1 MVQNIVYIMCSSPDG
16 WRGYE
21 NLQKSSTMSVPV
33 VSIIVPN
40 YNHCKF
46 LEQRLASIFNQ
57 TYQAFEVIILDD
69 CSADSSLDI
78 IERYRSNPKVS
89 NIIYNEVN
97 SGSPFK
103 QWYKGIQLAKGEYVW
118 IAESDDTCEPCF
130 LETLIGA
137 ISSSNKCVLAYCD
150 TIDINENGE
159 IISIPKLPRKAV
171 LHNGRSFIVKDLLL
185 GNTVYN
191 ASCAVF
197 KRATALQISKEWLNS
212 RGAGD
217 YFLWTFLACNG
228 KVCSSNQPLTYR
240 RIHDTNV
247 THKADS
253 SGSNLTDERKIV
265 DYIYSK
271 YHISIW
277 RKILAENLRR
287 RRISTEKFDNEIIRK
302 ELLSLWTYGGKIKIL
317 AEIITKAYF
326 TLTKC

>member
-1 MVQNIVYIMCSSPDG
+1 MVGEIMN
-16 WRGYE
+16 
-21 NLQKSSTMSVPV
+21 NLQKSNNMSVPV

-40 YNHCKF
+40 YNHSKF

-69 CSADSSLDI
+69 CSTDNSRDI

-118 IAESDDTCEPCF
+118 IAESDDTCEFCF

-150 TIDINENGE
+150 AIDIDENGE
-159 IISIPKLPRKAV
+159 IISNPKLPRKAV

-197 KRATALQISKEWLNS
+197 KKTSTLSISMEWIDS

-217 YFLWTFLACNG
+217 YYLWTFLAGSG
-228 KVCSSNQPLTYR
+228 KVCSLNKPLAYR

-265 DYIYSK
+265 DYIYSR
-271 YHISIW
+271 YHIAIW

-287 RRISTEKFDNEIIRK
+287 RRISTDKFDKEITRNE
-302 ELLSLWTYGGKIKIL
+302 LVSLWNYGSKLGIL
-317 AEIITKAYF
+317 TELITKTYF
-326 TLTKC
+326 TLIKK

>member
-1 MVQNIVYIMCSSPDG
+1 MAGEVMN
-16 WRGYE
+16 
-21 NLQKSSTMSVPV
+21 NLQKSNNMSIPV

-40 YNHCKF
+40 YNHSKF

-69 CSADSSLDI
+69 CSTDNSRDI

-118 IAESDDTCEPCF
+118 IAESDDTCECLF
-130 LETLIGA
+130 LETLMMRINN
-137 ISSSNKCVLAYCD
+137 INNCVLAYCGTND
-150 TIDINENGE
+150 IDKEGR
-159 IISIPKLPRKAV
+159 IISKQEYIKRDTLYT
-171 LHNGRSFIVKDLLL
+171 GTSFVAKKLLL
-185 GNTVYN
+185 SNCVYN

-197 KRATALQISKEWLNS
+197 KRTSALSISMEWIDS

-217 YFLWTFLACNG
+217 YYFWLFLSGLGN
-228 KVCSSNQPLTYR
+228 VCSLYHPLTYR
-240 RIHDTNV
+240 RIHDSNV

-271 YHISIW
+271 YHIAIW

-287 RRISTEKFDNEIIRK
+287 RRISAEKFDNEIIRK
-302 ELLSLWTYGGKIKIL
+302 ELLSLWNYGSKLGIL
-317 AEIITKAYF
+317 DELITKTYF
-326 TLTKC
+326 TLTK